1 MLAIAKFFSFCRLSR
16 FSITQALSA
25 LVLVVGL
32 LAALATPQAALAQT
46 QVTNTDLSLPR
57 KG

>member
-25 LVLVVGL
+25 LVLVIGL
-32 LAALATPQAALAQT
+32 LAALATPQVALAQT

-57 KG
+57 